1 MSGERRR
8 TLIGAAQQ
16 GLRRATTDRALR
28 STGSARMDWRK
39 PCLKEDAEDE
49 TEKAGQDGRDA
60 GKVFRYP
67 AANFSSASSEPS
79 EARESTT

>member
-1 MSGERRR
+1 
-8 TLIGAAQQ
+8 
-16 GLRRATTDRALR
+16 
-28 STGSARMDWRK
+28 MDWRK

-67 AANFSSASSEPS
+67 AANVSSASSEPS